1 MDLQAIYAALSS
13 TLSADQTQRKAAE
26 AALKGWEGQPGYVSS
41 LFRVVNS
48 TEVAV
53 EVRQAGIVYFKN
65 LVNKHW
71 ERDKPIDGA
80 EQWVIAEDERVFVRS
95 SILEAL
101 VQADSRCRPVI
112 AESLRRIA
120 ANDFP
125 DKMPTFLQEVAQRMD
140 VAAPPEQIHGA
151 LVALRVLTKNY
162 EYAASEKRDGP
173 LSQILPATFP
183 RMVALMEATLSA
195 PCGDEKSA
203 EMQKV
208 MIKVVWSSLHQS
220 VPRYLQDGQVFMQW
234 MSLLYRVIEAPVPD
248 QAKVLGGRDADDVG
262 KLVFWKCKRWAAQI
276 LHRLFQK
283 YGNPKTCEK
292 QFKDKG
298 REGEV
303 VLSRAFHDQLANSF
317 LQMFMQMLATKAQG
331 QFLPERFVVEALNYL
346 QTGVTLARTWQ
357 DMKPNVMALIT
368 HVLFPMLCFDAKDQE
383 LWEDDPHEF
392 VRKTH
397 DIMED
402 YTSERVA
409 SCNLI
414 IDLCKKRTQTTL
426 VPTLEMCVGHMK
438 AYAEGGG
445 SASALDGAMHC
456 VGSLERSLQTGKL
469 AAQYEPQ
476 VKWLL
481 VTYVMP
487 ALTAPQGHVRARAA
501 WAASQFA
508 ETVSKDAEF
517 SQQIVTGVM
526 SQLRDTDFA
535 VRFQAA
541 VSLRH
546 LIYDSEEGQARPSVL
561 PIVEKVLPQLLDELF
576 KLMDEIG
583 NDELV
588 ATLEVLIEAFSEQMA
603 PYAQGLCQRLAEH
616 FVRLAISES
625 GQEAEEEASFAA
637 VQCCSAITT
646 LLENIKSSPD
656 LYPMLEPFLVP
667 MLHRILTPDEKGE
680 YLCMEFMEDGLE
692 ILTYLTYYAPTL
704 SDAVWSLFR
713 PLAQSFHDWAFD
725 YLHNINL
732 PLDNFISRS
741 NDKFLSS
748 PDNIQIVYKVI
759 DKAMSEENSSDRD
772 CVEGCKLS
780 ESLVLNCPGALDAYI
795 PSLLKLVLDRL
806 ARAQARSAAG
816 EPGPSGGMR
825 AYCRTE
831 LMKMACICLYYN
843 PQGALQSLEQQ
854 GGTQTLFH
862 MLFWALADSQ
872 AGEPD
877 EAPSK
882 THFRGLHDQK
892 IAILGLTSLL
902 KVPVSQ
908 LPASVGQG
916 FSTVIE
922 ALVSLQ
928 VELRQNRQK
937 KEEQDAAE
945 GEEADDDEDE
955 GVIDVA
961 DDEDEEDD
969 ADDDLDAV
977 LRKIAALKDEGGLFG
992 GDSEIEDEE
1001 DYISPI
1007 DDVDEV
1013 LFFVEVFMSWQS
1025 ANGTDVTAAIGA
1037 QLQPATSAT
1046 LQVICL
1052 FISSLFCAHLCAT
1065 APVCVGCAS
1074 VCVCLCYCSELL
1086 SRQVVLS
1093 RHLRKQ
1099 DIIASVPQRQAELAQ
1114 KKAQEAAKTAG
1125 CVFFDSPCVCVCVR
1139 ACAQHDEE
1147 GRRKNKPI
1155 SNTEEHSEI
1164 HTYMRAH
1171 VCMQRCAGIDGL
1183 LI

>member
-1 MDLQAIYAALSS
+1 
-13 TLSADQTQRKAAE
+13 
-26 AALKGWEGQPGYVSS
+26 
-41 LFRVVNS
+41 
-48 TEVAV
+48 
-53 EVRQAGIVYFKN
+53 
-65 LVNKHW
+65 
-71 ERDKPIDGA
+71 
-80 EQWVIAEDERVFVRS
+80 
-95 SILEAL
+95 
-101 VQADSRCRPVI
+101 
-112 AESLRRIA
+112 
-120 ANDFP
+120 
-125 DKMPTFLQEVAQRMD
+125 
-140 VAAPPEQIHGA
+140 
-151 LVALRVLTKNY
+151 
-162 EYAASEKRDGP
+162 
-173 LSQILPATFP
+173 
-183 RMVALMEATLSA
+183 
-195 PCGDEKSA
+195 
-203 EMQKV
+203 
-208 MIKVVWSSLHQS
+208 
-220 VPRYLQDGQVFMQW
+220 
-234 MSLLYRVIEAPVPD
+234 
-248 QAKVLGGRDADDVG
+248 
-262 KLVFWKCKRWAAQI
+262 
-276 LHRLFQK
+276 
-283 YGNPKTCEK
+283 
-292 QFKDKG
+292 
-298 REGEV
+298 
-303 VLSRAFHDQLANSF
+303 
-317 LQMFMQMLATKAQG
+317 
-331 QFLPERFVVEALNYL
+331 
-346 QTGVTLARTWQ
+346 
-357 DMKPNVMALIT
+357 MA
-368 HVLFPMLCFDAKDQE
+368 
-383 LWEDDPHEF
+383 
-392 VRKTH
+392 
-397 DIMED
+397 
-402 YTSERVA
+402 
-409 SCNLI
+409 
-414 IDLCKKRTQTTL
+414 TQT
-426 VPTLEMCVGHMK
+426 C
-438 AYAEGGG
+438 
-445 SASALDGAMHC
+445 
-456 VGSLERSLQTGKL
+456 
-469 AAQYEPQ
+469 
-476 VKWLL
+476 
-481 VTYVMP
+481 
-487 ALTAPQGHVRARAA
+487 
-501 WAASQFA
+501 
-508 ETVSKDAEF
+508 
-517 SQQIVTGVM
+517 
-526 SQLRDTDFA
+526 
-535 VRFQAA
+535 
-541 VSLRH
+541 
-546 LIYDSEEGQARPSVL
+546 
-561 PIVEKVLPQLLDELF
+561 
-576 KLMDEIG
+576 
-583 NDELV
+583 
-588 ATLEVLIEAFSEQMA
+588 
-603 PYAQGLCQRLAEH
+603 
-616 FVRLAISES
+616 
-625 GQEAEEEASFAA
+625 
-637 VQCCSAITT
+637 
-646 LLENIKSSPD
+646 
-656 LYPMLEPFLVP
+656 
-667 MLHRILTPDEKGE
+667 
-680 YLCMEFMEDGLE
+680 
-692 ILTYLTYYAPTL
+692 
-704 SDAVWSLFR
+704 
-713 PLAQSFHDWAFD
+713 
-725 YLHNINL
+725 
-732 PLDNFISRS
+732 
-741 NDKFLSS
+741 
-748 PDNIQIVYKVI
+748 
-759 DKAMSEENSSDRD
+759 EENSSDRD

-806 ARAQARSAAG
+806 ARAQARSATG

-1155 SNTEEHSEI
+1155 SH
-1164 HTYMRAH
+1164 
-1171 VCMQRCAGIDGL
+1171 
-1183 LI
+1183 